1 MKTGLIVT
9 GVVVAFL
16 GLATV
21 SSYNG
26 LVPLNE
32 NVNVTYAQYQN
43 QLKRQADLIPNLAE
57 IAKGY
62 MNSEQRTMIET
73 AVARAGDASRMK
85 PADVA
90 DNPELQK
97 KLIEAQAGMGRA
109 MVTLN
114 AVREAYPNLKANEQV
129 NNLMVELAGT
139 QNRITVARGNNQKAV
154 NQYNV
159 AVQQFP
165 RVVLARVFGFNA
177 KPYYEAGE
185 EAQNAP
191 KINFTK

>member
-9 GVVVAFL
+9 GVLGAFL
-16 GLATV
+16 VLGTI
-21 SSYNG
+21 SSYNTM
-26 LVPLNE
+26 VPLSE
-32 NVNVTYAQYQN
+32 NVNVSYAQYQN

-57 IAKGY
+57 VVKGY

-97 KLIEAQAGMGRA
+97 KLIDAQAGMGRA

-159 AVQQFP
+159 AIQVFP
-165 RVVLARVFGFNA
+165 RVMLARLFGFNV
-177 KPYYEAGE
+177 KPYYEASAE
-185 EAQNAP
+185 EQNVP
-191 KINFTK
+191 KITFTK

>member
-129 NNLMVELAGT
+129 NSLMVELAGT